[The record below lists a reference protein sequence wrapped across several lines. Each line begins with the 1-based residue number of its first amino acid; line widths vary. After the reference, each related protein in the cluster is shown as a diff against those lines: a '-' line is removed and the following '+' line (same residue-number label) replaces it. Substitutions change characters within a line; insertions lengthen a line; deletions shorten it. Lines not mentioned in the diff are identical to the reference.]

1 MNNSPFLIF
10 TEEDQNYSIGYLSY
24 GWNIFMIFLSFF
36 GIIINLY
43 FGITYLRRIIEIN
56 KGTSQNKVNVSSIEK
71 ILCIISIIETFISI
85 GWLINS
91 LFMYSEYQQNEKNIS
106 LCKSL
111 GLFETFFYLFDW
123 MILSCSLYQIKQIVV
138 NPLQLLR
145 PDSLL
150 KKYVIC
156 SACVS
161 LIFVILCLVLN
172 ITGTSPMLT
181 CFIDISEIKNGN
193 NLVIKNIMFWIFF
206 ISPIILFGFGLYSI
220 YIMTKSNNYKNDKKN
235 KKFFLNYIAYI
246 LIYII
251 MAFLLITLYL
261 INYIYNNPQNF
272 MIFYIQLVTIL
283 SCSTPLFVGIFRLI
297 KTNLLSKLKCGNSEN
312 DELNINLL
320 DNNKKIGEFNEF
332 EQDLLRKIIIK
343 YYIGI
348 SFTLGKAKFSCF
360 EEEEDNT
367 YINNIKTNN
376 ETNIDKVKNNEKNEN
391 KNTEGNIDEKK
402 EDNINEKDIN
412 NIKEDK
418 DEIVEEKNDKKEENK
433 KDEEEEE
440 KEVNNNNGESKDENK
455 EKNKEDNNE
464 LLNDNKNVEKEEE
477 EEYAKNE
484 EEKKSEIKNDEK
496 DIEINNK
503 KQEDDIEN
511 NKRNISEEILNI
523 NENINNKENQD
534 NLNTQKISDED
545 LEYIK
550 INPINSLKN
559 NNNLNEDNLN
569 SLSNGNINLSDEI
582 TVYNITK
589 NEILKDLD
597 LSLNEDIVVLKQ
609 TNIDIKITE
618 YCSQLFK
625 KIREVDGISED
636 YIINL
641 FQPKLSNN
649 NLIQTYHKNLF
660 YINSTN
666 KEFLIK
672 LISKEEINF
681 YRSNIINNIYQY
693 FKLNKNSII
702 LRIQGL
708 YDILNDDSGKI
719 KKKYFAVMHNVYE
732 SLNNSKKQE
741 INESFSFKNN
751 HVDKLNNKKGIKT
764 HKLKKYEFDN
774 SICVETLD
782 NNNIQNLSVDLSNIK
797 QNNTYKI
804 YLDKKEFQ
812 KLKNITKRDTK
823 FLKKIGV
830 LHYSFLVVEI
840 PMKIKDIENIFNE
853 DENGKNQKK
862 KNNEMQQIKKY
873 LFRSYLNKNII
884 YSISIVDYY
893 KDPIKL

>member
-1 MNNSPFLIF
+1 MSNNPFLIF
-10 TEEDQNYSIGYLSY
+10 TEEEQNYSIGYLNY

-56 KGTSQNKVNVSSIEK
+56 KGTNQNKINVSSIEK

-91 LFMYSEYQQNEKNIS
+91 LFMYSEYQQSEKNIS

-161 LIFVILCLVLN
+161 LLFVFLCFILN

-206 ISPIILFGFGLYSI
+206 ISPIILFGFGFYSI

-235 KKFFLNYIAYI
+235 KKFFLKYIAYI

-251 MAFLLITLYL
+251 MASLLITLYL

-272 MIFYIQLVTIL
+272 MRFYIQLVTIL

-297 KTNLLSKLKCGNSEN
+297 KTNLLRKLKCGNNEN
-312 DELNINLL
+312 DEMNTNLL
-320 DNNKKIGEFNEF
+320 DNNKKIGDFNEF
-332 EQDLLRKIIIK
+332 EQDLLRKIVIK

-348 SFTLGKAKFSCF
+348 SFALGKAKFTCL

-367 YINNIKTNN
+367 NINNIKTNN
-376 ETNIDKVKNNEKNEN
+376 ENNIDKDKNNEKNEN
-391 KNTEGNIDEKK
+391 KNIEENIDEKK
-402 EDNINEKDIN
+402 EDIINEKDIN
-412 NIKEDK
+412 NIKEEK
-418 DEIVEEKNDKKEENK
+418 NEIVEEKNDKEKENKNDEKEERNI
-433 KDEEEEE
+433 
-440 KEVNNNNGESKDENK
+440 NNNNEESNDENK

-464 LLNDNKNVEKEEE
+464 LLNDNKSVEKPKEEE
-477 EEYAKNE
+477 DNKNE
-484 EEKKSEIKNDEK
+484 EENKNEIEREKENND
-496 DIEINNK
+496 I
-503 KQEDDIEN
+503 KQENEIED
-511 NKRNISEEILNI
+511 NKRNESEGILNI

-534 NLNTQKISDED
+534 NLNTLKISDED
-545 LEYIK
+545 PEYIK
-550 INPINSLKN
+550 INPINSLEN
-559 NNNLNEDNLN
+559 NNELNEDNLN
-569 SLSNGNINLSDEI
+569 ILSNGNINLSNEI

-609 TNIDIKITE
+609 ANIDIKITE
-618 YCSQLFK
+618 YCTQLFK

-649 NLIQTYHKNLF
+649 NLIQTYHKKLF

-708 YDILNDDSGKI
+708 YDILNDDSSKN

-732 SLNNSKKQE
+732 SLNNPKKQE

-764 HKLKKYEFDN
+764 HKLKKHEFDN
-774 SICVETLD
+774 SICVDTLD
-782 NNNIQNLSVDLSNIK
+782 NNNIQNLSVDFSNIK

-812 KLKNITKRDTK
+812 RLKNITKKDTK

-830 LHYSFLVVEI
+830 LHYSYLVVEI

-853 DENGKNQKK
+853 DENTKSQKK
-862 KNNEMQQIKKY
+862 KDNEIQQIKKY
-873 LFRSYLNKNII
+873 LFRSNLNKNII